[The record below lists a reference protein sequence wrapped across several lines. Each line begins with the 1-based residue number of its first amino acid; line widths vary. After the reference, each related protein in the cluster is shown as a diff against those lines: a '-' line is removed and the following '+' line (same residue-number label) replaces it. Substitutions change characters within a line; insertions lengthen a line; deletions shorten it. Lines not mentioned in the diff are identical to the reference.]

1 MKVSIIIPIYN
12 GECYI
17 QKCLESLRQQ
27 TYHYWEAICV
37 NDGSKDNS
45 EKLLLKQSSTDSRIK
60 VISKNN
66 EGVVKAREL
75 GIKHANGEYIMF
87 LDIDDTLTRDALQL
101 LINKITEHP
110 EADIVVSGF
119 NIVVNDK
126 IKKVKK
132 VNFDFLDQKSYLK
145 RVLTGKNGWELWA
158 KIYRKSLFD
167 SPLKSPA
174 HLRVGEDAAIFIQ
187 LITHA
192 QCIIG
197 VDIAIYNYIQYK
209 SSVSHIKSTEL
220 AQETLQ
226 AAFFI
231 ENILQTTAYYHELKH
246 DINAMFLLFYSNS
259 TRRGHLK
266 RSSQLLT
273 KLRKEHFSFAAFSKI
288 PFHKTLYILANYWLK
303 E

>member
-17 QKCLESLRQQ
+17 HRCLESLQQQ
-27 TYHYWEAICV
+27 TYRYWEAICV

-45 EKLLLKQSSTDSRIK
+45 EKLLLELSNADSRIK

-75 GIKHANGEYIMF
+75 GVKHANGEYIMF
-87 LDIDDTLTRDALQL
+87 LDVDDTLNRDALQL

-119 NIVVNDK
+119 NMVVNDK
-126 IKKVKK
+126 IKMVKK
-132 VNFDFLDQKSYLK
+132 VNFDVLDNKSYLK
-145 RVLTGKNGWELWA
+145 RVLTGKNGWELWS

-167 SPLKSPA
+167 LPLKSPT
-174 HLRVGEDAAIFIQ
+174 HLRVGEDAAVFIQ

-192 QCIIG
+192 QYIIG
-197 VDIAIYNYIQYK
+197 TDTAIYNYIQYN
-209 SSVSHIKSTEL
+209 SSVSHTKSVEL

-231 ENILQTTAYYHELKH
+231 ESILHTTAYYHELKH
-246 DINAMFLLFYSNS
+246 DIDAMFLLFYSNS

-266 RSSQLLT
+266 RPSQLLT
-273 KLRKEHFSFAAFSKI
+273 KLRKEHFSFSAFSKI
-288 PFHKTLYILANYWLK
+288 PFHKALYILANYWLK

>member
-17 QKCLESLRQQ
+17 QRCLESLRQQ

-132 VNFDFLDQKSYLK
+132 VNFDFLDPKSYLK
-145 RVLTGKNGWELWA
+145 RILTGKNGWELCA
-158 KIYRKSLFD
+158 KMYKKSLFTN
-167 SPLKSPA
+167 SLKLPI

-187 LITHA
+187 LVVHVKI
-192 QCIIG
+192 IIG
-197 VDIAIYNYIQYK
+197 LKTPIYNYIQHS
-209 SSVSHIKSTEL
+209 SSVSHTKSAEL

-231 ENILQTTAYYHELKH
+231 ENILQTTAYYHELRH
-246 DINAMFLLFYSNS
+246 YINAMFLLFYSNS

-273 KLRKEHFSFAAFSKI
+273 KARKEHFSFTAFSKI
-288 PFHKTLYILANYWLK
+288 PFHKALYILANYWLK